1 MWKDNLWPVV
11 NVKFKQ
17 RLERTE
23 KYCRIKN
30 IIQDFQTKKRV
41 LTATIATLYP
51 AISAALRNSDR

>member
-11 NVKFKQ
+11 NMKFKH

-30 IIQDFQTKKRV
+30 IIQDFQAKKRV
-41 LTATIATLYP
+41 LAATVATLYSVIAA
-51 AISAALRNSDR
+51 AIRNFDR